1 MLGSNVPTS
10 PWAIFDQNS
19 LPQLVAQAITQPT
32 RNDITHG
39 TCHIGNNDANLLVGP
54 RLWRLGVGI

>member
-10 PWAIFDQNS
+10 PWAIFDHNS
-19 LPQLVAQAITQPT
+19 LPQFVAQTFSQPT

-39 TCHIGNNDANLLVGP
+39 TCHIGNNDANLLAGP
-54 RLWRLGVGI
+54 